1 MAIAAKLLRLAS
13 RVACLIVIVA
23 FAIFAVEQTD
33 KASAHQQNALK
44 GTGSGSSAPQI
55 AEKPT
60 HEGTVHNAI
69 DEAAKALTSPF
80 AGVTSG
86 SSSQWVVRGVGTALA
101 LLVYGVAVG
110 YLARMMRIRV

>member
-1 MAIAAKLLRLAS
+1 MAIAATLLRLAS
-13 RVACLIVIVA
+13 RVACVIVIVA

-44 GTGSGSSAPQI
+44 GTGIGGSAPRLTEQP
-55 AEKPT
+55 K

-69 DEAAKALTSPF
+69 DEAAKTLTSPF
-80 AGVTSG
+80 ASVTS
-86 SSSQWVVRGVGTALA
+86 SYSSQWVVRGVGTALA